1 MQPWLVSHDQACPS
15 LGLLGAGI
23 AWCAP
28 PCLEVSGFDGVT
40 GFVLCAWESVRT
52 VLGSLC
58 FGGGGGGGREMGR
71 MGENTGSWEEN
82 RTQQKGR
89 LCLARCRGY
98 PSFSMY
104 LNTGRGEAH
113 ECVCLC
119 VSVCLFWLCL
129 RGQVCVNVR
138 GGST

>member
-15 LGLLGAGI
+15 LGLLGSGI

-58 FGGGGGGGREMGR
+58 FGGGGGREMGR
-71 MGENTGSWEEN
+71 MGENTGSWEN
-82 RTQQKGR
+82 RTQQKGH

-119 VSVCLFWLCL
+119 VRVSILAVFERTGACQCE
-129 RGQVCVNVR
+129 RR
-138 GGST
+138 